1 MYKGCVCVYSMCTS
15 CVCGCICINTCIHII
30 IIITP
35 APPPQQASSEAG
47 KKTLGHFRLLGR
59 AMAKALQDNR
69 LMDIPLNHAL
79 LRRALGSPL
88 SLYDVREIDADLG
101 NTLEKL
107 AGAAHAAAGGP
118 AFVDGV
124 AVEDLCL
131 TYQVPGYPQYHM
143 GVPDNTPVTSTNLGE
158 YVAAVVDAT
167 VGHGIDAQMD
177 AFCGAFCEVFD
188 IATLRM
194 FSPEEVDTLLCGTTE
209 AWTAE
214 GLADVI
220 KFDHGY
226 TTQSPAAQHLLAVLG
241 DMDATEQRR
250 FLRFVT
256 GSPRLPPGG
265 LAALQPRL
273 TVVRKHSGGGEQ
285 GASAPSLGPSC
296 GSLGPL
302 AQHAADADL
311 PSVMTCANYIKLP
324 PYSSKEVLKSRIM
337 FVIHEGQGSFDLS

>member
-1 MYKGCVCVYSMCTS
+1 
-15 CVCGCICINTCIHII
+15 
-30 IIITP
+30 
-35 APPPQQASSEAG
+35 
-47 KKTLGHFRLLGR
+47 
-59 AMAKALQDNR
+59 
-69 LMDIPLNHAL
+69 MDIPLNHAL
-79 LRRALGSPL
+79 LRRALGAPL

-107 AGAAHAAAGGP
+107 ANAAAVAAGGP

-131 TYQVPGYPQYHM
+131 TYQVPGFPLYNL
-143 GVPDNTPVTSTNLGE
+143 GVPDNTPVTSSNLNE
-158 YVAAVVDAT
+158 YVKAVVDAT
-167 VGHGIDAQMD
+167 VGSGIDAQLD
-177 AFCGAFCEVFD
+177 AFSSAFCEVFD
-188 IATLRM
+188 ITQLRA
-194 FSPEEVDTLLCGTTE
+194 FSPEEIDMLLCGTTE
-209 AWTAE
+209 AWTPE
-214 GLADVI
+214 SLADVI

-241 DMDATEQRR
+241 EMDATEQRR

-273 TVVRKHSGGGEQ
+273 TVVRKHSGGGGGEQ
-285 GASAPSLGPSC
+285 GASAPSLGPSL

-324 PYSSKEVLKSRIM
+324 PYSSKEVLKARIM